1 MMRQPYQLNKL
12 ISIIHRHGQR
22 FFDRELFEGVKSG
35 QQFFLVRI
43 YENQGIS
50 MQELAGLGY
59 FDNGTV
65 TRAVQQLIDK
75 EYIIKETDAKDRRL
89 CHLYTTP
96 KALPQVEEVY
106 EVGRHWNEILM
117 DGLTEQ
123 EKEQAAKLLGK
134 MAENAYQSIKNKKVY

>member
-50 MQELAGLGY
+50 TQELAGLGY
-59 FDNGTV
+59 FV
-65 TRAVQQLIDK
+65 K
-75 EYIIKETDAKDRRL
+75 L

-96 KALPQVEEVY
+96 KALPQVGEVY

>member
-59 FDNGTV
+59 FDKGTV

-75 EYIIKETDAKDRRL
+75 EYI
-89 CHLYTTP
+89 
-96 KALPQVEEVY
+96 
-106 EVGRHWNEILM
+106 
-117 DGLTEQ
+117 
-123 EKEQAAKLLGK
+123 
-134 MAENAYQSIKNKKVY
+134 

>member
-59 FDNGTV
+59 FDKGTV

-75 EYIIKETDAKDRRL
+75 EYIIKETDAKDRR
-89 CHLYTTP
+89 
-96 KALPQVEEVY
+96 
-106 EVGRHWNEILM
+106 HWNEILM

-123 EKEQAAKLLGK
+123 EKELAAKRLGK

>member
-1 MMRQPYQLNKL
+1 MDKGYLLIQLIWLPHQLYKL
-12 ISIIHRHGQR
+12 IS
-22 FFDRELFEGVKSG
+22 FDRELFEGVKSG

-59 FDNGTV
+59 FDKGTV

-123 EKEQAAKLLGK
+123 EKEQAEVMRFSWSL
-134 MAENAYQSIKNKKVY
+134 Q